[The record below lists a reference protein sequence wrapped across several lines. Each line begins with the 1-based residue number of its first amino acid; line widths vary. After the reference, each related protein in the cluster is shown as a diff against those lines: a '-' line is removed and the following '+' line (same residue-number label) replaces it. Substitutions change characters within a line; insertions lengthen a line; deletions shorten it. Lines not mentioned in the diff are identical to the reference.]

1 LWIEV
6 SNIRGLHSIE
16 SRKTREY
23 IVEKTNLR
31 LDYRSIYRLHLIACN
46 GLLILGKPV
55 AYSPTREYYYRRP
68 STRPFFRS
76 TALPITLARAMI
88 NLSHVRENQLLLDP
102 FCGTG
107 SILVEACLMGM
118 RAIGIDTDYV
128 MARGSKT
135 NLKYYKLYGDVILG
149 DALQPPLSSVDA
161 IVTDPPYGRAAS
173 TFGEDVRVVYE
184 GFIEASSQILDH
196 SRYMVFLTPHW
207 LISYVDKLVYNNG
220 LIPIGRYYMYIHSG
234 LTRVVYMVYR
244 Y

>member
-1 LWIEV
+1 
-6 SNIRGLHSIE
+6 
-16 SRKTREY
+16 
-23 IVEKTNLR
+23 
-31 LDYRSIYRLHLIACN
+31 
-46 GLLILGKPV
+46 
-55 AYSPTREYYYRRP
+55 
-68 STRPFFRS
+68 
-76 TALPITLARAMI
+76 MI